1 MDYLTACCTV
11 KDEAPI
17 IHEWMAFHIAAGFD
31 RLVIIDNGS
40 TDGTADIIRGF
51 GAADKVDLIDWPGP
65 GTQVAMYEHVATR
78 YRDRTEWLAFIDA
91 DEFLY
96 PTDGMD
102 LRETLA
108 AMPDV
113 DGIGVHWH
121 IYGSSGHLEGQPGL
135 VIEAYQRRAEDNFTF
150 NRHIKSVV
158 RAAKIVKVYSS
169 HLVAPAA
176 GMVDDAKCP
185 LHLDPPYGF
194 FEHKTASHTRLRINH
209 YHTRSAAEYRVKAG
223 RGYFGVD
230 DEKLASEQR
239 FQSMFAAH
247 DRNEVFDDSALRFAP
262 AVREIMA
269 RARTVQAHLPA

>member
-1 MDYLTACCTV
+1 MDYLTACCTA

-17 IHEWMAFHIAAGFD
+17 ILEWIAFHIAAGFD

-40 TDGTADIIRGF
+40 TDGTPDVIRSF
-51 GAADKVDLIDWPGP
+51 WDQDKIDLIDWPGP
-65 GTQVAMYEHVATR
+65 GTQVAMYERVAAN

-96 PTDGMD
+96 PTEGTD
-102 LRETLA
+102 LRETLK
-108 AMPDV
+108 AMPNV

-121 IYGSSGHLEGQPGL
+121 IYGSSGHTEAQPGL
-135 VIEAYQRRAEDNFTF
+135 VIENYQRRAEPDFIY

-176 GMVDDAKCP
+176 GMVDDVGNE
-185 LHLDPPYGF
+185 LHLGPPYGWYS
-194 FEHKTASHTRLRINH
+194 EKPASHVRLRLNH
-209 YHTRSAAEYRVKAG
+209 YHTRSKGEYRTKAM

-230 DEKLASEQR
+230 DEKLATEQR
-239 FQSMFAAH
+239 FRDMFEAH
-247 DRNEVFDDSALRFAP
+247 DRNEVFDDSAMRFAP
-262 AVREIMA
+262 EVRASMA
-269 RARTVQAHLPA
+269 RLPEI

>member
-11 KDEAPI
+11 KNEAPI
-17 IHEWMAFHIAAGFD
+17 IHEWMAFHVAAGFD

-40 TDGTADIIRGF
+40 TDGTADVIRAF
-51 GAADKVDLIDWPGP
+51 GEAEKVDLIDWPGP
-65 GTQVAMYEHVATR
+65 GTQVAMYEHVAAR

-96 PTDGMD
+96 PVEGMD

-108 AMPDV
+108 GMPDV
-113 DGIGVHWH
+113 DGIGVNWH
-121 IYGSSGHLEGQPGL
+121 IYGSSGHLTRPTGL
-135 VIEAYQRRAEDNFTF
+135 VIADYVRRAEDDFLL
-150 NRHIKSVV
+150 NRHIKTVV

-176 GMVDDAKCP
+176 GVVNDSGKT

-194 FEHKTASHTRLRINH
+194 YEFEPVSHTRLRLNH
-209 YHTRSAAEYRVKAG
+209 YHTRSAAEYRIKAA

-239 FQSMFAAH
+239 FQDMFAVH

-262 AVREIMA
+262 AVRNIMD
-269 RARTVQAHLPA
+269 RARPKVGVSA